1 MSKGESR
8 VRCVPFSLPH
18 TCACVHT
25 LYMDVHA
32 TPTHRI
38 YTVFIRY
45 IKPYSYCTVVKD
57 SSGYNNT
64 RGSRTPALRYPRP
77 FSCYLSAR
85 VEVVVDSACR
95 GERLWAADASRIGAG
110 GLASA
115 HSSRVCQ

>member
-1 MSKGESR
+1 ML
-8 VRCVPFSLPH
+8 LPPI
-18 TCACVHT
+18 VI
-25 LYMDVHA
+25 
-32 TPTHRI
+32 RI

-85 VEVVVDSACR
+85 VEAVVDSACR